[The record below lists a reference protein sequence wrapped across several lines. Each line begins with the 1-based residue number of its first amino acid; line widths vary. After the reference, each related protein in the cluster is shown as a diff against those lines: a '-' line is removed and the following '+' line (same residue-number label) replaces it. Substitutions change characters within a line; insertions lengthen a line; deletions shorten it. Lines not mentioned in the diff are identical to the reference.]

1 MVTKA
6 QKFRLGIFISVFSV
20 LLIGLITMVV
30 GNKLTQRQ
38 DTYHIRYKDT
48 SVSGLKIGGAVNY
61 HGISIGRVERI
72 DIDREDIQQVI
83 VTISVNEGTPIK
95 QDVLATLAPVG
106 ITGLMQI
113 ELIGG
118 TNEAAMLSP
127 GETITAGKSTLANLS
142 GKAEIIADKVELVLN
157 NLIEITNAEN
167 QHKLGN
173 ILANVD
179 TLLAQNKEPIN
190 NTLTN
195 LDSLTFYL
203 AGVAR
208 YTEDITNRINTI
220 LASGTIDSILANSSK
235 VSGDLAAVDLTA
247 LMNDLNKTILEA
259 QSTIQDIDITVL
271 NSRQDVWDTIDSLK
285 ETIEY
290 LNEFSRMISEDP
302 TLLLRARRK

>member
-118 TNEAAMLSP
+118 TNEAAMLNP

-220 LASGTIDSILANSSK
+220 LASGTIDSILASSSK

>member
-6 QKFRLGIFISVFSV
+6 QKFRLGIFITVFSV
-20 LLIGLITMVV
+20 LLIGLIAMVV

-118 TNEAAMLSP
+118 TNEAAMLKP
-127 GETITAGKSTLANLS
+127 GETIKAGKSTLANLS
-142 GKAEIIADKVELVLN
+142 GKAEVIADKVELVLN

-167 QHKLGN
+167 QQKLGN

-179 TLLAQNKEPIN
+179 TLLAENKQPIN

-195 LDSLTFYL
+195 LDSLTYYL

-208 YTEDITNRINTI
+208 YTEGITNRINTI
-220 LASGTIDSILANSSK
+220 LASGTIDSILTNTTK

-247 LMNDLNKTILEA
+247 LMNDLNNTILEA

>member
-220 LASGTIDSILANSSK
+220 LASGTIDSILASSSK